1 MTPKSVAVGRVD
13 AMCSAITSGVLD
25 DVVLVR
31 RRKGLQDERQRRFVS
46 QIVVRPGAR
55 LPRRGGLA
63 FLRDHVIHWFEVS
76 GLSNAIATTAKSALM
91 DLANRRP

>member
-1 MTPKSVAVGRVD
+1 MTPEVSRGGSASD

-46 QIVVRPGAR
+46 QIVVPARPR

-63 FLRDHVIHWFEVS
+63 FLRDHVIHSFEVS
-76 GLSNAIATTAKSALM
+76 GLSERDRDHREVRSWT
-91 DLANRRP
+91 